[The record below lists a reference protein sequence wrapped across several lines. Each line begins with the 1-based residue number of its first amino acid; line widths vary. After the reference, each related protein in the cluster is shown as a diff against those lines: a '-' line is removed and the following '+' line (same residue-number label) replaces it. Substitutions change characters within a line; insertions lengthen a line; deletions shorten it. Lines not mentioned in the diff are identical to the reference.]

1 MNGDLLQTLYA
12 DLQKATEKRAEWERW
27 EKHLKAR
34 IFEILGY
41 VGSDAKPEPVVIKI
55 GETPLFRVDVV
66 PRTAFNQRKFRT
78 EQPGMYA
85 QYESVNYV
93 KYIKAPE

>member
-1 MNGDLLQTLYA
+1 VNGDLLQTLFA
-12 DLQKATEKRAEWERW
+12 DLEKASEKRAEWERW

-41 VGSDAKPEPVVIKI
+41 GKSDDRPESKVIKI

-66 PRTAFNQRKFRT
+66 PRTAFNQRKFKA
-78 EQPGMYA
+78 EQPALYA
-85 QYESVNYV
+85 QYENVHYI